1 MKNTILVIA
10 SILLII
16 SNIHSCNQRI
26 KEQEYNR
33 AFSRKLFELSYKA
46 GQANE
51 AYKVYMFRVNHVHFS
66 ADSMYKVDSLKI
78 DSMICEHF

>member
-1 MKNTILVIA
+1 MKAILYILIWILLTILVTIH
-10 SILLII
+10 LLDR
-16 SNIHSCNQRI
+16 NELRRDR
-26 KEQEYNR
+26 E
-33 AFSRKLFELSYKA
+33 FSRKLFETAYKA